1 MEPNGIF
8 LFLNKEFMIV
18 VALKDK
24 SVIFYIF
31 QRLYNLSLIFKVGW
45 LIHLIFCRLAFVTF

>member
-8 LFLNKEFMIV
+8 LFLNKEFLIV
-18 VALKDK
+18 VAMKDK

-31 QRLYNLSLIFKVGW
+31 QRLYNLSLIF
-45 LIHLIFCRLAFVTF
+45 